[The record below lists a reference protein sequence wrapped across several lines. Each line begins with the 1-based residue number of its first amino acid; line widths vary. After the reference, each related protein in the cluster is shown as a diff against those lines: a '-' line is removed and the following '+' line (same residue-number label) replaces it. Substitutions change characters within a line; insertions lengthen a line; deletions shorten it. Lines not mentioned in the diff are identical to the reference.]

1 MERECIIGSGTCQT
15 VGIKRYIGTIVTAA
29 ALAASMLLTGC
40 AAQPSETAPSGPTE
54 QAPNGRSPETTATAT
69 ESPPETEP
77 ASSAQPSPNPAASQ
91 QRLMESALGFGSGF
105 FQAVEEMGES
115 GNPGFIPVLVDLMR
129 FRYSRRQTE
138 ALAES
143 LVKLAHVQESTEA
156 LPQHRNWDW
165 WVIWLGENPQIKAV
179 DGYDSWKGRL
189 FGLTDEEM
197 GELLYRGIP
206 SRIRLE
212 EVVWGGVP
220 KDGIPD
226 LEDPPVIPASE
237 ADYLNPR
244 DRVFGVSFNGEH
256 RAYPLRIL
264 NPHEMAND
272 VVGGVPFALAY

>member
-1 MERECIIGSGTCQT
+1 MGTKKH
-15 VGIKRYIGTIVTAA
+15 IATIVMAVT
-29 ALAASMLLTGC
+29 LAASLLLTGC
-40 AAQPSETAPSGPTE
+40 AQQSSETAPTGPTA
-54 QAPNGRSPETTATAT
+54 QFQNGRTLEPTGRAT
-69 ESPPETEP
+69 ERPPEAEP
-77 ASSAQPSPNPAASQ
+77 ASSSRPSLISAEDE
-91 QRLMESALGFGSGF
+91 QRLMESSLGFGSGF
-105 FQAVEEMGES
+105 FRAVEEMGDS
-115 GNPGFIPVLVDLMR
+115 GNAGFIPVLVDLMR
-129 FRYSRRQTE
+129 FRYSGRQNR
-138 ALAES
+138 ALAEA
-143 LVKLAHVQESTEA
+143 LVKLTLVEESTEA
-156 LPQHRNWDW
+156 LPHHRNWDW
-165 WVIWLGENPQIKAV
+165 WVIWLGQNTQIEAV

-197 GELLYRGIP
+197 GQLLYGGIP

-226 LEDPPVIPASE
+226 LDEAPVIPASE
-237 ADYLNPR
+237 ADYLNAR

>member
-15 VGIKRYIGTIVTAA
+15 VGTKKRIAAILAGT
-29 ALAASMLLTGC
+29 ALAASLLLTGC
-40 AAQPSETAPSGPTE
+40 AAQSPEAEPAAPTV
-54 QAPNGRSPETTATAT
+54 QAPNGQTAEPNITAT
-69 ESPPETEP
+69 ESPPETER
-77 ASSAQPSPNPAASQ
+77 ASTSRPSLISAKDE
-91 QRLMESALGFGSGF
+91 QRLMEETLGFGSGF
-105 FQAVEEMGES
+105 FRAVEEIGDS
-115 GNPGFIPVLVDLMR
+115 GNPGFIPALVDLMR
-129 FRYSRRQTE
+129 FRYSGRQNR
-138 ALAES
+138 ALAGA
-143 LVKLAHVQESTEA
+143 LVKLAHGEEATEA

-165 WVIWLGENPQIKAV
+165 WVVWLGENPQVKAV
-179 DGYDSWKGRL
+179 DGYDSWKGQL

-197 GELLYRGIP
+197 GELLYRGVP

-226 LEDPPVIPASE
+226 LDNPPVIPASE